1 MIVKE
6 IRDEDFTSYKKP
18 SMVIGFPSCTFKCE
32 RDCGCKGMCQNLA
45 LAKAP
50 DIKMEYED
58 IVDRYLKNPITKA
71 IIMAGLEPFDSA
83 RDLVNLIHYFRVKTD
98 DDIIIYTGYTEEE
111 IKGMQYTVQ
120 YSWGKQDYSYFG
132 EIAKHP
138 NIIIKYGRYRPN
150 EEPHHDA
157 VLGIKLASS
166 NQYAVRYHNG

>member
-32 RDCGCKGMCQNLA
+32 RECGCKGMCQNLT
-45 LAKAP
+45 LATAP
-50 DIKMEYED
+50 DIELNYEN

-83 RDLVNLIHYFRVKTD
+83 INLVGLINCFRMNTE
-98 DDIIIYTGYTEEE
+98 DDIVIYTGYTEEE
-111 IKGMQYTVQ
+111 VKNMHYTIH
-120 YSWGKQDYSYFG
+120 YSWGQQSYSYLG

-138 NIIIKYGRYRPN
+138 NIIIKYGRFRPN
-150 EEPHHDA
+150 EEPHYDA
-157 VLGIKLASS
+157 LLGIRLASS
-166 NQYAVRYHNG
+166 NQYAVRIS